1 MVLEDLLGR
10 LTPWAMI
17 IHLAN
22 MLQDLCRDDNA
33 DSVKNSPSIVFV
45 NQMLNCS
52 PSDLAIHTA
61 AHESPKMLTA
71 VRLISSSRSTESSAT
86 TAISAFGIPE
96 LLRIKKNRHQA
107 RRRNARYPNTGKQ
120 GRDHDRK
127 LSRHAQLDAHH
138 LSDK

>member
-22 MLQDLCRDDNA
+22 MLQDLYRDDNA

-71 VRLISSSRSTESSAT
+71 VRLMSSRRSTESRLPPPSPH
-86 TAISAFGIPE
+86 SE
-96 LLRIKKNRHQA
+96 
-107 RRRNARYPNTGKQ
+107 YP
-120 GRDHDRK
+120 
-127 LSRHAQLDAHH
+127 SY
-138 LSDK
+138 